1 MTDPDRNL
9 LTPQLTR
16 FQPKRKTPMHRPL
29 TPGLTSR
36 ATALASTLATAG
48 LLAAGTAQA
57 QSSVQLYG
65 LVDLSVG
72 QFQTAGSAKV
82 KRLDS
87 GNLSTS
93 YFGLKGTEDL
103 GGGLQAG
110 FTLDSFLLADS
121 GGAGRVPGVD
131 AFWSRNANLSLSG
144 GFGMLRLGRM
154 ATPMFVSSLLFN
166 SYGESFGYSPTI
178 RQYYNSPHGT
188 SLVGDSGWNNAIGYT
203 TPRKGGLTANL
214 LVAAGEGAA
223 TARGPNVGANLLY
236 FAGPLALT
244 VALQKVEAQGT
255 LGRPISAFPG
265 FSSQSA
271 LQFGASYDLNFVKF
285 SAQYG
290 SIETRATQEVQTR
303 TLNLS
308 ASLPM
313 GRGDILAAYG
323 SSESTTAGVAG
334 KPESEMLTL
343 GYNYRLSKRTDI
355 YGLYMSDKYTGKS
368 SGTTLAA
375 GVRHSF

>member
-1 MTDPDRNL
+1 V
-9 LTPQLTR
+9 
-16 FQPKRKTPMHRPL
+16 HRPVIV
-29 TPGLTSR
+29 GLTSR
-36 ATALASTLATAG
+36 ATALAAAS
-48 LLAAGTAQA
+48 LLAATSAQA

-87 GNLSTS
+87 GNMSTS
-93 YFGLKGTEDL
+93 YFGFKGTEDL
-103 GGGLQAG
+103 GGGLKAG

-131 AFWSRNANLSLSG
+131 GFWARNANVSLSG
-144 GFGMLRLGRM
+144 SFGMLRLGRM
-154 ATPMFVSSLLFN
+154 GPPMFVSSLLFN
-166 SYGESFGYSPTI
+166 SYGDSFGYSPTI
-178 RQYYNSPHGT
+178 RQYYSSPHGT
-188 SLVGDSGWNNAIGYT
+188 PLIGDSGWNNGIGYT
-203 TPRKGGLTANL
+203 TPRMGGLTANV

-223 TARGPNVGANLLY
+223 TARGPNIGANVLY

-244 VALQKVEAQGT
+244 VAWQKVEAQGT

-271 LQFGASYDLNFVKF
+271 MQFGASYDLKFAKFFV
-285 SAQYG
+285 QYG
-290 SIETRATQEVQTR
+290 SIETKATREVETK

-308 ASLPM
+308 ASVPL
-313 GRGDILAAYG
+313 GNGAILAAYG

-343 GYNYRLSKRTDI
+343 GYNYKLSKRTDI
-355 YGLYMSDKYTGKS
+355 YALYMSDKYTGKS

-375 GVRHSF
+375 GVKHTF